1 MQVLQDRGEDTDSL
15 ISPPAATSLETTI
28 KLTTEFIKLDALL
41 KVAGVADSGGQAKH
55 LIHDGLVSVNGELA
69 TQRGKKIRQ
78 GDLVEV
84 ASDPRTRIV
93 VQ

>member
-1 MQVLQDRGEDTDSL
+1 MKETARLGTMLLSSARQG
-15 ISPPAATSLETTI
+15 PSLETTI

-55 LIHDGLVSVNGELA
+55 LIQEGLVRVNGELA

-78 GDLVEV
+78 GDAVEV
-84 ASDPRTRIV
+84 ASDPKARIL